1 MSSKPPCPR
10 CSQVP
15 VLPRNQSRI
24 CAGRIPLNVSHPGG
38 DTQQLIKFNISDS
51 KLVSWQAEILRVN
64 FRAKQLEHTGRS
76 GQVPANGREK
86 PPPQL
91 CRSRLLFYTSC
102 IQHVI
107 SDPFHNPTEDYCYH
121 LTDEKVRFR
130 G

>member
-1 MSSKPPCPR
+1 MALLKCPPNPPCPR

-15 VLPRNQSRI
+15 VPPKTKAESVWDTLPFKCISSRRRQI
-24 CAGRIPLNVSHPGG
+24 TTHKVQYIR
-38 DTQQLIKFNISDS
+38 F

-76 GQVPANGREK
+76 GQVPANRRK

-91 CRSRLLFYTSC
+91 CRSTSQTHTNC

-107 SDPFHNPTEDYCYH
+107 SDSFHNSTEIIATILH
-121 LTDEKVRFR
+121 MRK
-130 G
+130 